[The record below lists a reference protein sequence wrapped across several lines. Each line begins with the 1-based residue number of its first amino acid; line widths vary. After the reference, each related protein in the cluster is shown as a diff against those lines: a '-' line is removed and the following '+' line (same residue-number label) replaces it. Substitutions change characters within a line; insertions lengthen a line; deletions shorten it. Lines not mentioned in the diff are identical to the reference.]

1 MHWLRD
7 CWLALGFLTVLPV
20 PATGYRPDG
29 LGQAGRWFPAVGL
42 LLGVLLAL
50 AYAGLAA
57 VFPALIAAV
66 GLVTVWAALTG
77 GLHLDGLADCCD
89 GLLAPVDRE
98 RRLTIMADPRLGAF
112 AGVGLILFL
121 ALKIAA
127 VSALASPL
135 PALLLAPVWGR
146 WLILLAARQPSA
158 RPGGMG
164 DAFRSGL
171 TPGVWLWA
179 AAVPVALTLAVAPT
193 WRSLAAVAAAHVVA
207 LGAIAV
213 ARHRLGGVTGDVF
226 GLVVELGELAILLAF
241 AARS

>member
-1 MHWLRD
+1 MHLLRD
-7 CWLALGFLTVLPV
+7 FWLAAGFLTVLPV
-20 PATGYRPDG
+20 PAVDYRPEG

-42 LLGVLLAL
+42 LLGLLLAL
-50 AYAGLAA
+50 AHAGLAA
-57 VFPALIAAV
+57 AFPTPIVAV
-66 GLVTVWAALTG
+66 GVIAVWAALTG
-77 GLHLDGLADCCD
+77 SLHLDGLADCCD

-98 RRLTIMADPRLGAF
+98 RRLAILADPRLGAF

-127 VSALASPL
+127 VGALAMPL
-135 PALLLAPVWGR
+135 PALLLAPTWSR

-164 DAFRSGL
+164 AAFRSGL

-179 AAVPVALTLAVAPT
+179 AIAPLALTLAVAPT
-193 WRSLAAVAAAHVVA
+193 WRGLAAVLAAHAVA

-213 ARHRLGGVTGDVF
+213 ARRRLGGVTGDVF
-226 GLVVELGELAILLAF
+226 GLVVELGELTILLAF
-241 AARS
+241 AARV

>member
-1 MHWLRD
+1 VRLVHD
-7 CWLALGFLTVLPV
+7 FWLALGFLTVLPV

-42 LLGVLLAL
+42 LLGALLAL
-50 AYAGLAA
+50 AFAGLAA
-57 VFPALIAAV
+57 LFPAPLVAV
-66 GLVTVWAALTG
+66 GVVAVWAVLTG

-98 RRLTIMADPRLGAF
+98 RRLAIMADPRLGAF
-112 AGVGLILFL
+112 AGIGLILAL

-127 VSALASPL
+127 VGALAVPW
-135 PALLLAPVWGR
+135 PALLLAPTWAR

-171 TPGVWLWA
+171 TPAVWLWA
-179 AAVPVALTLAVAPT
+179 AVVPLALTVAVAPT
-193 WRSLAAVAAAHVVA
+193 WRGLAAVIAAHAVA
-207 LGAIAV
+207 LGTLAV
-213 ARHRLGGVTGDVF
+213 ARRRLGGVTGDVF
-226 GLVVELGELAILLAF
+226 GLVVELGELAILLTF
-241 AARS
+241 AARV